1 MEMDGVR
8 GCLMQARRCDACSAP
23 VVSVLC
29 ASEEAREDGAARA
42 GQRTST
48 HCGTPAQ
55 LCADQCRG
63 STRCTPT
70 PTRWQWRCNELSRA
84 TGSGRAQTKGSR
96 SWHSCRCCHT
106 PPLPSRTGRIG
117 TLKGSKPHSSQA
129 IRVARCT
136 ATITAARERARLGQ
150 RRARSSCGRL
160 TRVWTR
166 VGVTCILLLL
176 LEVSTRVGVTCILLL
191 LLEVS
196 GRVSGYTRESKL
208 VSALTA
214 VAPFPALAPPRF
226 LSTLFIT

>member
-1 MEMDGVR
+1 
-8 GCLMQARRCDACSAP
+8 LMQARRCDACSAP

-136 ATITAARERARLGQ
+136 ATITATEESALKLWASDACLDACRGDMYPPPPPRGVNACRGDMYPPPPP
-150 RRARSSCGRL
+150 RG
-160 TRVWTR
+160 VGTR
-166 VGVTCILLLL
+166 VGLYQGV
-176 LEVSTRVGVTCILLL
+176 EARVRADC
-191 LLEVS
+191 
-196 GRVSGYTRESKL
+196 GR
-208 VSALTA
+208 ALPCPRA
-214 VAPFPALAPPRF
+214 PALPFNFVYHMTLSFHFPRC
-226 LSTLFIT
+226 THT